1 MNGIETQNFSNSVH
15 VDDATS
21 NEANVEEISEREM
34 RLCLLRYLSAGPSE
48 REMHEYLARY
58 LYAGSS

>member
-1 MNGIETQNFSNSVH
+1 MNDFETRSLSNGGH
-15 VDDATS
+15 VDD
-21 NEANVEEISEREM
+21 ANVEEISEREM

-58 LYAGSS
+58 LYDGSS

>member
-1 MNGIETQNFSNSVH
+1 MELKRKTFPTAFH

-34 RLCLLRYLSAGPSE
+34 LFVSVEIFIG
-48 REMHEYLARY
+48 
-58 LYAGSS
+58 GSFGKGNA

>member
-34 RLCLLRYLSAGPSE
+34 LFVSVEIFIG
-48 REMHEYLARY
+48 
-58 LYAGSS
+58 GSFGKGNA